1 MGHPSNEVMPLFAK
15 DLGFPDYVRSKNNM
29 CDACYCAKHTRMQFH
44 VSDNKANDLF
54 EVVHCDIWEPY
65 RTPSSCGASYFLT
78 LVDDASRGV
87 WLYLMKEKSEVDTL
101 LKEFVSMA
109 QTQFDKQVKVV

>member
-1 MGHPSNEVMPLFAK
+1 
-15 DLGFPDYVRSKNNM
+15 
-29 CDACYCAKHTRMQFH
+29 
-44 VSDNKANDLF
+44 
-54 EVVHCDIWEPY
+54 
-65 RTPSSCGASYFLT
+65 

-87 WLYLMKEKSEVDTL
+87 WLYLMKEKSEVGTL